1 MKYFNL
7 ILILLISLIICEEI
21 VNKESVEKQDK
32 NELSNKIYD
41 YLVGLHLDKIKII
54 TKEELL
60 KMIESLFN
68 LVINETKLTQ
78 EEKESNLNLIR
89 MFSGQI
95 FDLLATKEK
104 NVIEID
110 KILDYFNPKNIS
122 KYIDLILK
130 ALGLND
136 LYESI
141 VKPLLSIFE
150 TIFLNNE
157 KNSEL

>member
-21 VNKESVEKQDK
+21 VNKESEEKQDK

-122 KYIDLILK
+122 KYIDLMLK

>member
-1 MKYFNL
+1 MKYFYL
-7 ILILLISLIICEEI
+7 ILILLISLIACEE
-21 VNKESVEKQDK
+21 VAKSEEKEDK

-41 YLVGLHLDKIKII
+41 YLEGLHLDEKKII

-60 KMIESLFN
+60 KMIEYLFT
-68 LVINETKLTQ
+68 LAINEIKLTQ
-78 EEKESNLNLIR
+78 EEKETNLNLLK
-89 MFSGQI
+89 MFSSQI

-110 KILDYFNPKNIS
+110 KILDYFNPNNIS
-122 KYIDLILK
+122 KYIDMILK
-130 ALGLND
+130 ALGLD
-136 LYESI
+136 ELYESI

-150 TIFLNNE
+150 TIFQNNE